1 MGAASDV
8 VPQPQQK
15 GFLNW
20 IEKVG
25 NKVPDPTIMF
35 VYLIGFIAVLSAIL
49 NWVGVSVTDEVA
61 VPVDTGQVA

>member
-1 MGAASDV
+1 MAAEKSLSAPDAES
-8 VPQPQQK
+8 K

-35 VYLIGFIAVLSAIL
+35 VYLIALIAVLSAL
-49 NWVGVSVTDEVA
+49 LSWAG
-61 VPVDTGQVA
+61 